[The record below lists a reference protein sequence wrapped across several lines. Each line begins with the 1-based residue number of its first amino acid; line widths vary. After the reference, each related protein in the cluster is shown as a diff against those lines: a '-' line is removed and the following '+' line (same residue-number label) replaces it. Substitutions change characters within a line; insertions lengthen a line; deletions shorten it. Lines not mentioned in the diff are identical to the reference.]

1 MSTIIICAFVV
12 VIVALICEVRLMG
25 ADKEKLRLNSIIK
38 DREERIEALAD
49 VGFEMIDD
57 LRATYLVLL
66 DKVEG
71 DSEDV
76 DLLILEKKIEM
87 LREEE

>member
-12 VIVALICEVRLMG
+12 VIVALICEVRLMR

-38 DREERIEALAD
+38 DREKRIEALAD
-49 VGFEMIDD
+49 VGFEILDD

-66 DKVEG
+66 DKL
-71 DSEDV
+71 EDDNEDI

>member
-25 ADKEKLRLNSIIK
+25 ADKEKLRLNNIIK
-38 DREERIEALAD
+38 DREERIDFLAD
-49 VGFEMIDD
+49 AGLEAIDD
-57 LRATYLVLL
+57 LIATYLVLL
-66 DKVEG
+66 DKVED